1 MVGYD
6 SFSVYLEE
14 TGVLQGSVLA
24 VTLFLVA
31 MKGIYE
37 YLPAN
42 LYVFIY
48 ADDIL
53 LVAVA
58 NTPGSA
64 RIKAQAAV
72 NAVARWTEAMGFTL
86 TAAKSVRGYVCR
98 FRHQLGSPAINI
110 NGSPI
115 PNNKPSRSLEFP
127 STETSNSTS
136 ISAR

>member
-6 SFSVYLEE
+6 SSSVYLEE

-64 RIKAQAAV
+64 RIKVQAAV
-72 NAVARWTEAMGFTL
+72 NAVARWTEA
-86 TAAKSVRGYVCR
+86 
-98 FRHQLGSPAINI
+98 I
-110 NGSPI
+110 NGFYSIGCKERPRQRL
-115 PNNKPSRSLEFP
+115 PFP
-127 STETSNSTS
+127 ASVQ
-136 ISAR
+136 